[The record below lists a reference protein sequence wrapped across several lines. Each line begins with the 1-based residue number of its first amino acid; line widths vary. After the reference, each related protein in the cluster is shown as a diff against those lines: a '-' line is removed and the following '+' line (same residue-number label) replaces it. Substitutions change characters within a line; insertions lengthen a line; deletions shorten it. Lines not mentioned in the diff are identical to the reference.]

1 VPFLILFLFPL
12 SCVLNSLSNSMIHV
26 VIIVSYLPLSN
37 RAHYS
42 TKQTKPRA
50 ENAKAPKAFLPTLTR
65 LKYNCDFLS
74 TYGRLRV
81 CALYLSTFFTNSV
94 QTTTTRRNRWAELS
108 DRRVCVTADISQ
120 RESRRDRH
128 DITSFELSYT
138 HTATDQKVTHGR
150 SPFSLFSAS
159 HTTALVLLSHF

>member
-1 VPFLILFLFPL
+1 
-12 SCVLNSLSNSMIHV
+12 MIHV

-94 QTTTTRRNRWAELS
+94 QTTTRRNRWAELS

-138 HTATDQKVTHGR
+138 HGDRSKGDTRALSVFSFLRITHDSLGFAFTFLI
-150 SPFSLFSAS
+150 PFAARL
-159 HTTALVLLSHF
+159 

>member
-1 VPFLILFLFPL
+1 
-12 SCVLNSLSNSMIHV
+12 MIHV

-94 QTTTTRRNRWAELS
+94 QTTTRRNRWAELS